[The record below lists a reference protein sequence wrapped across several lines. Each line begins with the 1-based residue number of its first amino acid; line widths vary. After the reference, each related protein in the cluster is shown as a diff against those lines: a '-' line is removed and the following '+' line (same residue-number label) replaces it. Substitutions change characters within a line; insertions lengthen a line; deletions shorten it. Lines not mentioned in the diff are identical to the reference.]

1 MADTYVECLVKR
13 KVPGYSYLVK
23 SLMIA
28 LIVVSFFIAMLGSFL
43 VFAVTVL
50 LVVGAIFLFP
60 IFNKEY
66 EYIFMGD
73 ELQVDEI
80 QNQSKRK
87 TKGKYLMSRVEKVA
101 MKNSSEIRPFLQ
113 NPNSKFKV
121 IDYTTNNGDAGVYAM
136 IYSDEKGKSIILF
149 EPSEKLLNA
158 MKYQSPRT
166 VLIEC

>member
-1 MADTYVECLVKR
+1 
-13 KVPGYSYLVK
+13 
-23 SLMIA
+23 MIA

-43 VFAVTVL
+43 IFAVTVL

-60 IFNKEY
+60 VFNKEY

-73 ELQVDEI
+73 ELQIDEI

-121 IDYTTNNGDAGVYAM
+121 VDYTTNNGDAGVYAM

-149 EPSEKLLNA
+149 EPSERLIAA
-158 MKYQSPRT
+158 MKYQSPRKVIT
-166 VLIEC
+166 EC

>member
-1 MADTYVECLVKR
+1 MAETYVECLVKK

-23 SLMIA
+23 SIMIA
-28 LIVVSFFIAMLGSFL
+28 LIVVSLFIAMLGSFL
-43 VFAVTVL
+43 VFALTVL

-60 IFNKEY
+60 TFNKEY

-73 ELQVDEI
+73 ELQIDEI
-80 QNQSKRK
+80 QNQSRRK
-87 TKGKYLMSRVEKVA
+87 VKGKFLMSRVEKVA
-101 MKNSSEIRPFLQ
+101 MKNSAEIRPFLQ

-149 EPSEKLLNA
+149 EPSERLIAA
-158 MKYQSPRT
+158 MKYQSPRKVIT
-166 VLIEC
+166 EC